1 MATTD
6 DLCFHVE
13 QWADDGG
20 RLETLLS
27 ASCNLIIGIGAFEK
41 AVELR
46 ANKRLTLRHG
56 ARVIRSHTPEPF
68 RLQDE
73 KNRAELERQIEAAQA
88 AYKARSVDKR

>member
-6 DLCFHVE
+6 ELCFHVE
-13 QWADDGG
+13 QWTDDGN

-27 ASCNLIIGIGAFEK
+27 ASCNALMGVGAFEK

-46 ANKRLTLRHG
+46 GHKRLTLRHG

-68 RLQDE
+68 RLLDE

-88 AYKARSVDKR
+88 AYKARSVGKS

>member
-6 DLCFHVE
+6 ELCFHVE
-13 QWADDGG
+13 QWTDDGN

-27 ASCNLIIGIGAFEK
+27 ASCNALMGVGAFEK

-46 ANKRLTLRHG
+46 GHKRLTLRHG
-56 ARVIRSHTPEPF
+56 ARVIRRHTPEPF

-73 KNRAELERQIEAAQA
+73 KNRAELERQIEAAQSA
-88 AYKARSVDKR
+88 SRQNLRRV